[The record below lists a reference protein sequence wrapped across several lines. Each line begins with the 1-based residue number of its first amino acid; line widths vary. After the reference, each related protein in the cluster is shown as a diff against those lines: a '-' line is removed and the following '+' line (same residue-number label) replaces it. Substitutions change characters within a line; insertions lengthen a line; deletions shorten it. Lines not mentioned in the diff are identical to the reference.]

1 MNHPFPLLL
10 KLGAVVVAGTAALL
24 SFRRQYGFTALH
36 LLRRN
41 ILHTLL
47 NLPGGVDGATVPPTI
62 LVLGFRGHGKSAF
75 VNTIC
80 RVLVGEEGPMILRS
94 ETAPVGFPPTASAQ
108 LAVRVAAI
116 VGCDCGEWVGEMEEE
131 GEGLVVEFIDA
142 PPLPEPAVLTSA
154 LVEAALDS
162 FAVGGGRS
170 VAPECVVVVLKCS
183 RWVRERHLA
192 IRRLTEIASV
202 VRNRGLNPLIVLTHK
217 KSLRNCKQEEL
228 KQKVAF
234 RARTDCVYFIE
245 NYTTKCSTKCR
256 APTVVKNNFD
266 THYTTLAIIR
276 QCIEFVAQHRR
287 QSSRKRVNLATH
299 VNEKNKDERIDF
311 NKS

>member
-24 SFRRQYGFTALH
+24 SFRRHYGFAALH
-36 LLRRN
+36 SLRRN
-41 ILHTLL
+41 ILRTLL
-47 NLPGGVDGATVPPTI
+47 NLPDGATVPPTI

-75 VNTIC
+75 VNTVC

-94 ETAPVGFPPTASAQ
+94 ETAPVGLPPTASAQ
-108 LAVRVAAI
+108 LAVRVAAV
-116 VGCDCGEWVGEMEEE
+116 VGCDCGEWVEEMEEEVE
-131 GEGLVVEFIDA
+131 GEGLVLEFIDA

-162 FAVGGGRS
+162 FAVRGGGS
-170 VAPECVVVVLKCS
+170 VAPLPPECVVVVLKCS

-192 IRRLTEIASV
+192 IRRLTEIAGV
-202 VRNRGLNPLIVLTHK
+202 VRNRGLSPLIVLTHK

-228 KQKVAF
+228 KHEVAF

-256 APTVVKNNFD
+256 GPTVVKNDFD
-266 THYTTLAIIR
+266 THYTALAIIR
-276 QCIEFVAQHRR
+276 QCIEFIAQHRR

-299 VNEKNKDERIDF
+299 VNENK
-311 NKS
+311 

>member
-10 KLGAVVVAGTAALL
+10 KLGAAVVAGMAALL
-24 SFRRQYGFTALH
+24 SFRRHYGFTALH
-36 LLRRN
+36 SLRRS
-41 ILHTLL
+41 ILQTLL
-47 NLPGGVDGATVPPTI
+47 NLPGDVDGATVRPTI

-75 VNTIC
+75 INTVC

-94 ETAPVGFPPTASAQ
+94 ETAPVGLLLPASTQ
-108 LAVRVAAI
+108 LAVTRVVAV
-116 VGCDCGEWVGEMEEE
+116 VGCDCWEMEEEVE

-142 PPLPEPAVLTSA
+142 PPLPEPAVLTAA

-162 FAVGGGRS
+162 FAVRGGGS
-170 VAPECVVVVLKCS
+170 VAPLPPECVVVVLKCS

-192 IRRLTEIASV
+192 IRRLTEIAGV
-202 VRNRGLNPLIVLTHK
+202 VRNRGLSPLIVLTHK
-217 KSLRNCKQEEL
+217 KSLRNCKQEKL
-228 KQKVAF
+228 KHEVAF

-256 APTVVKNNFD
+256 GPTVVKNDFD
-266 THYTTLAIIR
+266 THYTALAIIK
-276 QCIEFVAQHRR
+276 QCLEFIAQHRR

-299 VNEKNKDERIDF
+299 VNEKK
-311 NKS
+311 